1 MQNSTPNLT
10 EGPIGSRL
18 TKMAVP
24 MMFGMVA
31 IMLFN
36 VADTFFVGQLGPQ
49 ELAAMGYSFPVIF
62 VINSIIF
69 GLGIGATSIIS
80 IAIGK
85 GNHNQVQRITT
96 HTLIL
101 ALAATL
107 ALSAIGLATMH
118 PVFSAL
124 GAGGN
129 VLPLIEQYVSIWYLG
144 IFFLVVPMLG
154 NSAIR
159 ATGDTKTPAY
169 IMAFAAMLNII
180 LDPAFIFGFGPIP
193 ALGLQG
199 AAIAT
204 VISWGITFF
213 ASLYV
218 LKYRY
223 DMLDISIPKP
233 PELFASW
240 GKILHVGLPAS
251 ATNLLF
257 PLSMGLLTAMVA
269 TYGDEAVAGFGVAG
283 RIESLAIIGVIGMS
297 ASLAPFVG
305 QNFGAKKILRIKKA
319 LSFSFKFAMLW
330 GAAMFA
336 ILFLFAYPISSL
348 FSSDPLIIFSSA
360 AYLTIVPVCYGIS
373 AMGAFVSQSLNAM
386 RRPLEASAILLLRLA
401 ILAVPLAWL
410 GSTLFS
416 LEGLYAGIAAAHIIT
431 GATAYFY
438 SKKMLPAE

>member
-1 MQNSTPNLT
+1 MKNSTSNLT

-18 TKMAVP
+18 LRMAVP
-24 MMFGMVA
+24 MMLGMVA

-36 VADTFFVGQLGPQ
+36 VADTFFVGQIGAQ

-62 VINSIIF
+62 VLNSIVF
-69 GLGIGATSIIS
+69 GIGIGAMSIIS

-85 GNHNQVQRITT
+85 GNHHQVQRITT

-101 ALAATL
+101 ALALTF

-118 PVFSAL
+118 PIFTSL
-124 GAGGN
+124 GASGN
-129 VLPLIEQYVSIWYLG
+129 VLALVEQYVSIWYLG
-144 IFFLVVPMLG
+144 IFFLVIPMLG

-169 IMAFAAMLNII
+169 IMAFAAIVNII
-180 LDPAFIFGFGPIP
+180 LDPAFIFGYGPIP
-193 ALGLQG
+193 AMGLQG

-204 VISWGITFF
+204 IISWALTFF

-223 DMLDISIPKP
+223 DLLEIAIPKFD
-233 PELFASW
+233 ELISSW
-240 GKILHVGLPAS
+240 GKILQVGLPAS

-257 PLSMGLLTAMVA
+257 PLSMGILTAMVA

-297 ASLAPFVG
+297 TSIAPFVG
-305 QNFGAKKILRIKKA
+305 QNFGAKKIERIKKG
-319 LSFSFKFAMLW
+319 LSFSFKFGMVW

-360 AYLTIVPVCYGIS
+360 AYLTIVPICYGIS

-410 GSTLFS
+410 GSTLFG
-416 LEGLYAGIAAAHIIT
+416 LEGLYAGIAVAHIVT

-438 SKKMLPAE
+438 SKRMLPAE